1 MLFIRSFLL
10 RMSDRCALC
19 AKGRFVVLFSVLL
32 SVGGPQVSWARLGVD
47 YQMQLGNPTG
57 ASADPSNHT
66 HYLIQRSQYAMD
78 YNDTTHQANW
88 VSWSYTSS
96 DSGSSGRQ
104 DTYRADTNL
113 PAGFTQIGSSSF
125 GTGLDRGH
133 MCPSADR
140 TATVADN
147 DATFFMSNMI
157 PQTSQNNQG
166 LWATFETYC
175 RSLASGGSEV
185 LILCGPGDFG
195 TTTISNGMKLP
206 GSVWKVVVVAPSG
219 TATAP
224 SKVNTACRVIAIL
237 TPNTATVG
245 SSWASYITTVEQ
257 IEANTGFQFFSSLP
271 TSVARYLRK
280 VKDTGSGPNTPTVIS
295 AVSPISGTAGSTVTI
310 SGYNFGTT
318 PVVKFNGVTATASV
332 TGGGTQIT
340 ATVPTSAT
348 TGTISVTSSSNG
360 SDTSAETFTVTSPP
374 SLTLSKTSLGGF
386 STTAGTASASQSYT
400 MNGTGLTANVVVT
413 APSGYE
419 VSVDNVAFAGTLTLV
434 PVNGNLTA
442 VIYVRLST
450 AAQVGTRTL
459 AITDTGG
466 GANGQSVA
474 VSGTV
479 SAAAFDSWCTGYGL
493 SGSNAAKTADPD
505 GDGLVNLAEY
515 ALGGNPTNAAGGLG
529 PTVSTTNTNGT
540 NWLRFAYRART
551 NDGGLVIQPEFKV
564 SLTETNWSTN
574 GVVQKVSG
582 QPVGDGVHEDQV
594 WQTPLGVESS
604 RFLRLNISR

>member
-1 MLFIRSFLL
+1 M
-10 RMSDRCALC
+10 A
-19 AKGRFVVLFSVLL
+19 V
-32 SVGGPQVSWARLGVD
+32 ARIGVD
-47 YQMQLGNPTG
+47 YQMQLGNPSQAT
-57 ASADPSNHT
+57 SDPSNHT
-66 HYLIQRSQYAMD
+66 NYLIQRAQYAMD
-78 YNDTTHQANW
+78 YNDTTRQANW

-104 DTYRADTNL
+104 DSYRADTNL
-113 PAGFTQIGSSSF
+113 PTGFTRIGSATF
-125 GTGLDRGH
+125 GGGLDRGH

-185 LILCGPGDFG
+185 LIICGPGDFG

-206 GSVWKVVVVAPSG
+206 GSVWKVVVVAPAG

-224 SKVNTACRVIAIL
+224 SKVNTACRVIAIH
-237 TPNTATVG
+237 TPNTTTVG
-245 SSWASYITTVEQ
+245 SSWTSYLTTVEQ
-257 IEANTGFQFFSSLP
+257 IEANTGFRFFSSLP

-318 PVVKFNGVTATASV
+318 PVVKFNGVTASASV

-386 STTAGTASASQSYT
+386 STTAGTASVSQSYT
-400 MNGTGLTANVVVT
+400 MTGTGLTANVVVT
-413 APSGYE
+413 APAGYE

-479 SAAAFDSWCTGYGL
+479 SAAPFDSWCTGYGL
-493 SGSNAAKTADPD
+493 SGADAASTADPD
-505 GDGLVNLAEY
+505 GDGFVNLAEY
-515 ALGGNPTNAAGGLG
+515 ALGGNPTNPTGGG
-529 PTVSTTNTNGT
+529 WPTVSTTNTNGT

-551 NDGGLVIQPEFKV
+551 NDSTLVIQPVLKV
-564 SLTETNWSTN
+564 HLTETNWSTN
-574 GVVQKVSG
+574 GLVQKVSG
-582 QPVGDGVHEDQV
+582 QPAGDGVHEDQV
-594 WQTPLGVESS
+594 WQTPLGADAR